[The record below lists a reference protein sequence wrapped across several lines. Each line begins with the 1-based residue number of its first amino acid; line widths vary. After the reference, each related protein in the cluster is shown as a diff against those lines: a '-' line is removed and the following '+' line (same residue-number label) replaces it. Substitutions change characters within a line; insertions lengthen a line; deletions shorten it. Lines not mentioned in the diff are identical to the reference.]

1 METKV
6 KKSEMT
12 VQQLEQEVLAYLN
25 KTAKHLFVTED
36 KMFFKVIPVR
46 INDKWYYTS
55 IRFNGVKCYINITD
69 VSKMIAWHHEHVKRV
84 IKDSLFPLNYDKKTS
99 IPNFRLMREKTL
111 EIVKYLTANYT
122 GSNDSVV
129 KEGITK
135 ILEGISLQEKTQE

>member
-6 KKSEMT
+6 KKSEMS

-25 KTAKHLFVTED
+25 KTAKHLFITED
-36 KMFFKVIPVR
+36 KMFFKVIPVS
-46 INDKWYYTS
+46 INDKWYYAS
-55 IRFNGVKCYINITD
+55 IRFNGEKCIVNITD

-111 EIVKYLTANYT
+111 EIVKYLQANYVGT
-122 GSNDSVV
+122 NDVTV
-129 KEGITK
+129 KNGITK
-135 ILEGISLQEKTQE
+135 ILEGITFQVKTQE